1 MKSASSGK
9 WRQNLFFTGALFQLD
24 RMNQLVAISATES
37 VQVGKTRTEGGEL
50 ALTGYLTDKWEV
62 VAGYGYQV
70 AEVVEGT
77 KSFSGGVLTSDTTG
91 HEVALVPHHTF
102 SLWNKYQFLRDWA
115 AGVGVLSRTGMYANV
130 DNRVTLP
137 GFARVDAALF
147 WDINKDLEAQV
158 NVENVFDIDYYPTA
172 HNNNNITPGSPRAFF
187 ATVTSRF

>member
-1 MKSASSGK
+1 
-9 WRQNLFFTGALFQLD
+9 
-24 RMNQLVAISATES
+24 
-37 VQVGKTRTEGGEL
+37 
-50 ALTGYLTDKWEV
+50 
-62 VAGYGYQV
+62 
-70 AEVVEGT
+70 
-77 KSFSGGVLTSDTTG
+77 
-91 HEVALVPHHTF
+91 
-102 SLWNKYQFLRDWA
+102 
-115 AGVGVLSRTGMYANV
+115 MYANV